1 MPILD
6 HLNEEIT
13 DIVEFNS
20 FHHHWA
26 AHIAEDLNKIL
37 PRGFRARAHAWIGV
51 KEVDVRTDKSLTADE
66 KKQLMPQ
73 YKLPVPL
80 AETRAEFPIDSQV
93 FVENVR
99 RRRQKTV
106 GVIEIVSAGNKDR
119 PDNRNTFV
127 AKCRSFLSHEISVI
141 IVDILAV
148 PFFNLHNLLLRAF
161 KIKEGQIKEDD
172 ETPLY
177 CGAYR
182 KTFIQDEPGL
192 VFWAYSL
199 KIGDRLPELP
209 LFITSE
215 LAVPVEL
222 ERAYME
228 TCQGLKVFEE

>member
-6 HLNEEIT
+6 HLSEEIT

-26 AHIAEDLNKIL
+26 VHIAEDLNKIL
-37 PRGFRARAHAWIGV
+37 PRGFRARAHAWIGIR
-51 KEVDVRTDKSLTADE
+51 EVDVRTDKSLSADE
-66 KKQLMPQ
+66 KEQLISRYQP
-73 YKLPVPL
+73 PDPL
-80 AETRAEFPIDSQV
+80 AETKATFPMESEV
-93 FVENVR
+93 LVENVR
-99 RRRQKTV
+99 QRRTKTV
-106 GVIEIVSAGNKDR
+106 GVIKIVSEGNKNR
-119 PDNRNTFV
+119 PDNRDAFV
-127 AKCRSFLSHEISVI
+127 AKCRNFLSDGISVI
-141 IVDILAV
+141 IVNLLAI
-148 PFFNLHNLLLRAF
+148 PSFNLHNQLLRTF
-161 KIKEGQIKEDD
+161 DVKEGQIDENN

-192 VFWAYSL
+192 VFWAYAL

-215 LAVPVEL
+215 VAAPVNL
-222 ERAYME
+222 EKSYME

>member
-66 KKQLMPQ
+66 KKKLMPQ
-73 YKLPVPL
+73 YQLPVPL
-80 AETRAEFPIDSQV
+80 AKTRAEFPVESQV
-93 FVENVR
+93 FIENVR

-106 GVIEIVSAGNKDR
+106 GVIEIISAGNKDR

-141 IVDILAV
+141 IVDILAI
-148 PFFNLHNLLLRAF
+148 PFFGSSELSGGT
-161 KIKEGQIKEDD
+161 KIAQ
-172 ETPLY
+172 
-177 CGAYR
+177 
-182 KTFIQDEPGL
+182 
-192 VFWAYSL
+192 
-199 KIGDRLPELP
+199 P
-209 LFITSE
+209 LFRPFLTPTIREFTRIFTNQKRLAKISE
-215 LAVPVEL
+215 D
-222 ERAYME
+222 
-228 TCQGLKVFEE
+228 